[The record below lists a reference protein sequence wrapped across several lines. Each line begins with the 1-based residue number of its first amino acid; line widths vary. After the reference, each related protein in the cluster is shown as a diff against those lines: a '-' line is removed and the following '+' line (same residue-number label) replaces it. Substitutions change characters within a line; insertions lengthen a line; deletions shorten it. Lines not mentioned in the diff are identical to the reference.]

1 MLFRDKTNNDS
12 EQTGTFDEG
21 ADDDGRHP
29 VVVSLLRLAR
39 AGLKGSRT
47 DLTDTESGGESS
59 QTSTK
64 SRTSSTKRESLKQH
78 CRK

>member
-1 MLFRDKTNNDS
+1 MIGLFRL
-12 EQTGTFDEG
+12 TG
-21 ADDDGRHP
+21 
-29 VVVSLLRLAR
+29 

-64 SRTSSTKRESLKQH
+64 SRTYSTQRESLKQN

>member
-21 ADDDGRHP
+21 ADDDGRHS
-29 VVVSLLRLAR
+29 VMIGLFRLTG

-64 SRTSSTKRESLKQH
+64 GCTYSTKREGLKQH

>member
-1 MLFRDKTNNDS
+1 MLFRDKTNHDS

-21 ADDDGRHP
+21 ADDDGRHS
-29 VVVSLLRLAR
+29 VMIGLFRLAR

-59 QTSTK
+59 QGSTN
-64 SRTSSTKRESLKQH
+64 SSTYSTKREGLKQH

>member
-1 MLFRDKTNNDS
+1 MIGLFRL
-12 EQTGTFDEG
+12 TG
-21 ADDDGRHP
+21 
-29 VVVSLLRLAR
+29 
-39 AGLKGSRT
+39 AGLKRSRT

-64 SRTSSTKRESLKQH
+64 SRTYSTKREGLKQH

>member
-12 EQTGTFDEG
+12 EQTGTLNQG

-64 SRTSSTKRESLKQH
+64 SRTYSTKREGLKQH

>member
-21 ADDDGRHP
+21 ADDDSRHP

-64 SRTSSTKRESLKQH
+64 SRTYSTKREGLKQN

>member
-21 ADDDGRHP
+21 ADDDGRHS
-29 VVVSLLRLAR
+29 VMIGLFRLTG

-64 SRTSSTKRESLKQH
+64 GRTHSTKRESLKQH

>member
-21 ADDDGRHP
+21 ADDDSRHP

-47 DLTDTESGGESS
+47 NLTDTESGSESS
-59 QTSTK
+59 QGSTN
-64 SRTSSTKRESLKQH
+64 SSTYSTQRESLKQN

>member
-64 SRTSSTKRESLKQH
+64 SRTYSTKR
-78 CRK
+78 

>member
-1 MLFRDKTNNDS
+1 MLFRDKTNNDG

-21 ADDDGRHP
+21 ADDDSRHP
-29 VVVSLLRLAR
+29 VVVSLFRLTGS
-39 AGLKGSRT
+39 GLKGSRT

-64 SRTSSTKRESLKQH
+64 SRTYSTKREGLKQH

>member
-21 ADDDGRHP
+21 ADDDGRHS
-29 VVVSLLRLAR
+29 VMIGLFRLTGS
-39 AGLKGSRT
+39 GLKGSRT

-59 QTSTK
+59 
-64 SRTSSTKRESLKQH
+64 
-78 CRK
+78 

>member
-21 ADDDGRHP
+21 ADDDGRHS
-29 VVVSLLRLAR
+29 VMIGLFRLTG

-64 SRTSSTKRESLKQH
+64 GRAYSTKRESLKQH

>member
-64 SRTSSTKRESLKQH
+64 SRTYSTKRESLKQH